1 MARTEQ
7 SQVISTPA
15 AQPTRRKRRLSR
27 KVVTAWL
34 FVLPILLLFL
44 VVVIGPSF
52 AAVYYSFTDWSGI
65 GPAEWVGLEN
75 FRKLL
80 FQDTSFRKAFTNNVI
95 WMAIFLTVPVAMAL
109 LAAAVLAPVK
119 RGGMLFR
126 AAIFVP
132 YILPTVIVAQTWRNL
147 LSPTQGVGAALAD
160 AGIAGLDTAFLG
172 QSSTALYAIAFV
184 NNWQWWGFLM
194 VLFLAAMQNIS
205 RELYEA
211 ARIDGATRWDEF
223 RHITIPGIKP
233 TLVFMLLMTAIWSF
247 LIFDYVYILT
257 QGGPA
262 GASEVLGTLLY
273 KNAFNRFEAGYA
285 SALGLTMSFFAGVII
300 CIYIAL
306 RRRGVE
312 E

>member
-1 MARTEQ
+1 MAHTERRP
-7 SQVISTPA
+7 VVGARVAP
-15 AQPTRRKRRLSR
+15 PLRRTRRISR
-27 KVVTAWL
+27 KAVTAWL
-34 FVLPILLLFL
+34 FVLPILLLFAL
-44 VVVIGPSF
+44 VVIGPSF

-65 GPAEWVGLEN
+65 GDAQWVGLAN

-80 FQDTSFRKAFTNNVI
+80 FQDMSFRKAFTNNVI
-95 WMAIFLTVPVAMAL
+95 WMFIFLTVPVAMAL
-109 LAAAVLAPVK
+109 VAAGVLAPVR
-119 RGGMLFR
+119 RGGMIFR
-126 AAIFVP
+126 AAIFIP
-132 YILPTVIVAQTWRNL
+132 YILPTVIVAQIWRNL

-160 AGIAGLDTAFLG
+160 IGIQGLDKAFLG

-194 VLFLAAMQNIS
+194 VLFLAAMQNIP

-223 RHITIPGIKP
+223 RFVTIPGIKP

-247 LIFDYVYILT
+247 LIFDYVFILT

-262 GASEVLGTLLY
+262 GSSEVLGTLLY

>member
-1 MARTEQ
+1 MAQTQETRAVNT
-7 SQVISTPA
+7 
-15 AQPTRRKRRLSR
+15 AQPIRAKRRISR
-27 KVVTAWL
+27 KAITAWL

-65 GPAEWVGLEN
+65 GPAEWVGTAN

-80 FQDTSFRKAFTNNVI
+80 FEDMSFRKAFGNNVI
-95 WMAIFLTVPVAMAL
+95 WMAIFLIVPVALAL
-109 LAAAVLAPVK
+109 LAAGVLAPVK
-119 RGGMLFR
+119 RGGMAFR
-126 AAIFVP
+126 AAIFIP
-132 YILPTVIVAQTWRNL
+132 YILPTVIVAQVWRYL
-147 LSPTQGVGAALAD
+147 LSPTQGVGAALANV
-160 AGIAGLDTAFLG
+160 GILGFDKAFLG

-194 VLFLAAMQNIS
+194 VLFLAAMQNIPHD
-205 RELYEA
+205 LYEA
-211 ARIDGATRWDEF
+211 ARLDGASAWQEF
-223 RHITIPGIKP
+223 RFVTIPGIMP

-262 GASEVLGTLLY
+262 GSSEVLGTLLY

-306 RRRGVE
+306 RRRE
-312 E
+312 AE